1 MLTTRLLVA
10 IACSIIA
17 SSCAFAQLDVYKTFD
32 DLINKAPKEYPNAK
46 FKRWSGKENTTI
58 VFKDEG
64 HDDIEIVCADI
75 WGFTYGGGLF
85 RITKDSKYF
94 ARKGATQVGTPFVVT
109 HLTDVV
115 LYEYGLNLLDA
126 MKHDRDQSYLLGMC
140 GAMSKDLNGPMA
152 MVPCY
157 PVKWTD
163 DELLNL
169 LKDNPELD
177 ELRSTF
183 DTKKSEQTKGVPGSF
198 SIQWVR
204 MILTDREVTR
214 KEKEGGQ

>member
-1 MLTTRLLVA
+1 MLTTRLLIA
-10 IACSIIA
+10 ICCSIIA

-32 DLINKAPKEYPNAK
+32 DLVNKSPKAYPKAK
-46 FKRWSGKENTTI
+46 FKKWSGKENTTL

-64 HDDIEIVCADI
+64 HDDIEIACVEI
-75 WGFTYGGGLF
+75 WGFAYNGGLF

-126 MKHDRDQSYLLGMC
+126 MKHDRDQSYLQGMC
-140 GAMSKDLNGPMA
+140 GAMSKDLNSPMA

-163 DELLNL
+163 NELLNL
-169 LKDNPELD
+169 LNDNPELA
-177 ELRSTF
+177 ELKTWF
-183 DTKKSEQTKGVPGSF
+183 DSKKREQMALSPGSF
-198 SIQWVR
+198 SLEWLRV
-204 MILTDREVTR
+204 MLKDREDAR
-214 KEKEGGQ
+214 KAREGGQ